1 MAGAM
6 VIRSS
11 TASAGLISAH
21 GVRRRAH
28 RDGSAAPP
36 LDRRVAVE
44 GAEEAPAVV
53 TGWSEAA
60 VFVADLGLLGVL
72 VIADL
77 LSGATPGGRSR
88 SGRGDLVAGLGQQP
102 AHLGGRAVQGRLRG
116 LATV

>member
-77 LSGATPGGRSR
+77 LSGATRGASKPVRTRGPCSRPGSGAGAPRWPRCPGPPGG
-88 SGRGDLVAGLGQQP
+88 SG
-102 AHLGGRAVQGRLRG
+102 
-116 LATV
+116 